1 MGHVIVT
8 CDILFCLSYPISPA
22 NRLPSDFFDSS
33 AKLAVAYSDSESEED
48 GNGDT
53 SQQPQKDNQP
63 SKDSLTPE
71 QPSQQLPEGSADQER

>member
-1 MGHVIVT
+1 MT
-8 CDILFCLSYPISPA
+8 CDCFAYPTQLSSA

-63 SKDSLTPE
+63 SKDSLTPK
-71 QPSQQLPEGSADQER
+71 QPSRQLPEGSADQER